1 MNKKALRD
9 LLRERRNLVEPNEH
23 GFERP
28 TGQGRRAPGLSQHQ
42 VDLLCHRTL
51 GTYRRLESGAY
62 PNPPADLLRDVATLF
77 ALNEQEW
84 VSLYRFIGIGD
95 PPGPLTPR
103 SGKEV
108 PGVWQEAVD
117 GMTHMAYVTDA
128 SWQLL
133 AYNAPFARLF
143 PGRRVPTNTMRW
155 MLLDSD
161 GRNTL
166 TDWATAWAPLV
177 LPQLKA
183 AIAARPDDEILRQL
197 EKEVLAD
204 EDTAPIWD
212 AGGTHIHPDGD
223 ERPLLHAIDGPGWVT
238 MCAAQPMTAP
248 GARLIVLVFH
258 PGSRRAHIRTHMLR
272 AY

>member
-1 MNKKALRD
+1 MNKKALRH
-9 LLRERRNLVEPNEH
+9 LLKERRDLIQPEGH
-23 GFERP
+23 GFERSAK
-28 TGQGRRAPGLSQHQ
+28 QGRRAPGLSQHQ
-42 VDLLCHRTL
+42 VDQLCHRTL
-51 GTYRRLESGAY
+51 GTYRRLESGSY

-95 PPGPLTPR
+95 PPGPLTPL

-117 GMTHMAYVTDA
+117 GMKHPAYVTDA
-128 SWQLL
+128 SWELL
-133 AYNAPFARLF
+133 AHNEAFDRLF
-143 PGRRVPTNTMRW
+143 PHGRVPANTMRW
-155 MLLDSD
+155 MLLEPD

-177 LPQLKA
+177 LPQLRA
-183 AIAARPDDEILRQL
+183 ALAARPEDETLKQL

-204 EDTAPIWD
+204 PECAPIWD
-212 AGGTHIHPDGD
+212 AGGAHIHPDGD
-223 ERPLLHAIDGPGWVT
+223 ERPLLHAQDGPGWVT

-258 PGSRRAHIRTHMLR
+258 PGEKRAHMRTPMLR
-272 AY
+272 AH